1 MFMIP
6 SVTGYLDED
15 IEVEIEP
22 SKNYKMDLSE
32 GGDSVRGFCDKIEA
46 MKQTVFRILQT
57 ERYAFTIYSNDYGI
71 ETMDLYGMPV
81 TYVCPELERRITE
94 ALMMDDRIED
104 VTDFEFDTST
114 KRNVHVSFTVVT
126 IFGDFQAEREVNITN
141 E

>member
-1 MFMIP
+1 MKILKLRLNLQKITKWIYETNDFKKTM
-6 SVTGYLDED
+6 VYAY
-15 IEVEIEP
+15 
-22 SKNYKMDLSE
+22 SKMQDRMKFVDSE
-32 GGDSVRGFCDKIEA
+32 LEK
-46 MKQTVFRILQT
+46 
-57 ERYAFTIYSNDYGI
+57 YAFTIYSNDYGI

-104 VTDFEFDTST
+104 VTDFEFDTSN